1 MFIRRLTKTAAV
13 VTLLSAAACSPDSGP
28 TLSAPAA
35 HARAQAGTLTLID
48 IRRPDEWRQTGVAE
62 DALRVN
68 MEHPKG
74 IAGFVGQVAAEVE
87 GDTGAP
93 IGLIC
98 RTGNRSRQMQRALR
112 EAGFTE
118 VYNVEEGM
126 AGSRA
131 GPGWAARG
139 LPVEPVGADDLP

>member
-1 MFIRRLTKTAAV
+1 MFIRRLIKTAAV
-13 VTLLSAAACSPDSGP
+13 LMLLSAAACSPGTGP
-28 TLSAPAA
+28 TLSAPEA
-35 HARAQAGTLTLID
+35 HARARAGTLTLVD

-62 DALRVN
+62 NALRIN
-68 MEHPKG
+68 MAHPKG
-74 IAGFVGQVAAEVE
+74 AAGFVGQVASEVE

-98 RTGNRSRQMQRALR
+98 RTGNRSRQMQQALR

-131 GPGWAARG
+131 GPGWIVRG
-139 LPVEPVGADDLP
+139 LPVEPVGADDRP